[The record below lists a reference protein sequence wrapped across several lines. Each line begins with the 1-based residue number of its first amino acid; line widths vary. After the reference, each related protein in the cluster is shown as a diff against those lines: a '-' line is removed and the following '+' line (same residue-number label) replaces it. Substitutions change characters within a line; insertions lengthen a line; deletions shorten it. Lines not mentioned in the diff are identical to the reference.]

1 MKFGFTV
8 LATISIML
16 AVPAHATTYNVKFD
30 GSFYD
35 ANLLVVTD
43 ASNLATNISGTQTG
57 LQGGTVTGLLPAS
70 QSGNFGFYWDNLLSP
85 TSTYLTSGGLLWTNS
100 DTSIANL
107 FYENGQ
113 FQLIGGNG
121 SGGYYT
127 FDSGTLTVSAVP
139 LPGALPLFAAGLI
152 GLAGLATG
160 RRKSK
165 LS

>member
-1 MKFGFTV
+1 MKIGFTA
-8 LATISIML
+8 LATLSILL
-16 AVPAHATTYNVKFD
+16 AVPAQAATYNVKFD
-30 GSFYD
+30 GSTYD
-35 ANLLVVTD
+35 ANLVVVTN
-43 ASNLATNISGTQTG
+43 ASNLATSISGTQTG
-57 LQGGTVTGLLPAS
+57 PQGGTVTGLLPES

-85 TSTYLTSGGLLWTNS
+85 TSTFLTTGGLLWTNS
-100 DTSIANL
+100 DFTIANL
-107 FYENGQ
+107 FYQDGQ

-160 RRKSK
+160 RRKAK

>member
-1 MKFGFTV
+1 MKFGFTA
-8 LATISIML
+8 LATIAIL
-16 AVPAHATTYNVKFD
+16 WAVPAHATTYNVKFD
-30 GSFYD
+30 GSTYV
-35 ANLLVVTD
+35 ANLFVMTD
-43 ASNLATNISGTQTG
+43 ASNLATSISGTQTG
-57 LQGGTVTGLLPAS
+57 PQGGTVTGLVSES

-100 DTSIANL
+100 DSSIANL

-152 GLAGLATG
+152 GIAGLATG
-160 RRKSK
+160 RRKRA
-165 LS
+165 